1 MWLFL
6 ETLFLR
12 KINNHISRFHI
23 CLSKKIKHQ
32 FQEILIDT
40 YYTYMFVCVFT
51 RAKDMIMQAIHF
63 LCYLFSTKLKKK
75 LLKEERIIFSYFKFG
90 KDRKEK
96 KKFLFS
102 FFDPILKI
110 VQQQQQQK

>member
-1 MWLFL
+1 M
-6 ETLFLR
+6 
-12 KINNHISRFHI
+12 
-23 CLSKKIKHQ
+23 
-32 FQEILIDT
+32 
-40 YYTYMFVCVFT
+40 FT

-75 LLKEERIIFSYFKFG
+75 LLKKERIIFSYFKFV

-96 KKFLFS
+96 GKFLFS

-110 VQQQQQQK
+110 LQQQQQKLIQANLCARERESENFCKIFNACFLLLCIFNLK